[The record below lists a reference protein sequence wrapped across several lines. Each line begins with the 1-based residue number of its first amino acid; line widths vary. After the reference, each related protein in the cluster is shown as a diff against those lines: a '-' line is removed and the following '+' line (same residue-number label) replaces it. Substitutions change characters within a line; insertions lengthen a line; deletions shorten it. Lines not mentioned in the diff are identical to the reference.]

1 MSPEEYR
8 KKANQA
14 DLAVSRISDPDLR
27 SAYEKLATSWRH
39 LAHDVEMA
47 ERAQGLPARPGE
59 QIAAQS
65 DQRSLTSLVEK
76 LLTDYLRKKGY
87 MKASA

>member
-1 MSPEEYR
+1 VNHCVRRKQVSPEEYR

-47 ERAQGLPARPGE
+47 ERAQGLPARPGNK
-59 QIAAQS
+59 
-65 DQRSLTSLVEK
+65 SLLKAISGR
-76 LLTDYLRKKGY
+76 LRP
-87 MKASA
+87 